1 MENGK
6 WRMNFQFSTVHL
18 YKGGYGLEKLLN
30 VHREVLDN
38 GLEIIVVKKESQLM
52 SVNLGIKIGSIYEN
66 DGEKGISHFIEH
78 MIFKGTKKRSNAEL
92 MDDIE
97 SLGGDIDAYTDNNS
111 TVLSVSAL
119 HTELENSLELLS
131 DMVIN
136 SEFDK
141 KQIDKERSVI
151 LSEIKSSYDDIEDF
165 SYRKINEVAFEGN
178 NLMYDVLGTEESVKN
193 FKRAD
198 LISYY
203 EKYYSPNN
211 SSIVIVSPYDKNY
224 VVDLVKKYFS
234 LWKRKMI
241 EKSEFNTI
249 LNKPFIKK
257 IDQKDSE
264 QSTILYLYTFKNLS
278 KKEELALDVL
288 NYKLGDN
295 SNSVLFKELREN
307 RGLCYEV
314 YSSLT
319 EIDDLKLLYI
329 YTSVNPEDVE
339 EAIEVIEGC
348 VEEFKKR
355 NISMNEGIFKLIK
368 KVYKTNLATTF
379 ETCDNIG
386 DFLLQYALK
395 DEDIDRV
402 FEDIK
407 EIDSMSVEE
416 IYDVGEKI
424 LNSPSISIVLG
435 KE

>member
-1 MENGK
+1 M
-6 WRMNFQFSTVHL
+6 
-18 YKGGYGLEKLLN
+18 EKLLN
-30 VHREVLDN
+30 VHREVLHN

-119 HTELENSLELLS
+119 HTELEDSLELLA

-136 SEFDK
+136 SEFNK

-193 FKRAD
+193 FKRSD
-198 LISYY
+198 LIAYY
-203 EKYYSPNN
+203 GKHYLPNN
-211 SSIVIVSPYDKNY
+211 SSIVIVSPYEKNY

-234 LWKRKMI
+234 LWQEKI
-241 EKSEFNTI
+241 LEKSTFNTT
-249 LNKPFIKK
+249 LNKSFINR

-264 QSTILYLYTFKNLS
+264 QSTILYLYTSKNLS

-295 SNSVLFKELREN
+295 SNSVLFKELREH

-319 EIDDLKLLYI
+319 EIDDMKLLYI
-329 YTSVNPEDVE
+329 YTSVNSEDVE

-355 NISMNEGIFKLIK
+355 NISMNENIFKLIK

-402 FEDIK
+402 FKDIR
-407 EIDSMSVEE
+407 EIDNMSVEE

>member
-1 MENGK
+1 M
-6 WRMNFQFSTVHL
+6 
-18 YKGGYGLEKLLN
+18 EKLIN
-30 VHREVLDN
+30 VHREILEN
-38 GLEIIVVKKESQLM
+38 GLEVIVVKKESQLM
-52 SVNLGIKIGSIYEN
+52 SINLGIKIGSIYEN

-78 MIFKGTKKRSNAEL
+78 MIFKGTKKRTNAEL

-119 HTELENSLELLS
+119 YTELENSLELLS

-136 SEFDK
+136 SEFNK

-198 LISYY
+198 LTSYY
-203 EKYYSPNN
+203 EKHYLPNN
-211 SSIVIVSPYDKNY
+211 SSIVIVSPYEKNY

-234 LWKRKMI
+234 LWKNREL
-241 EKSEFNTI
+241 EKSEFTTI
-249 LNKPFIKK
+249 LNKSFINR

-264 QSTILYLYTFKNLS
+264 QSTVLYLYTFKNLS

-355 NISMNEGIFKLIK
+355 NVSMNESIFKLIK

-386 DFLLQYALK
+386 DLLLQYALK
-395 DEDIDRV
+395 SEDIDRV

-407 EIDSMSVEE
+407 EIDNMSVEE

-424 LNSPSISIVLG
+424 LNNPSISIVLG

>member
-1 MENGK
+1 M
-6 WRMNFQFSTVHL
+6 
-18 YKGGYGLEKLLN
+18 EKLLN
-30 VHREVLDN
+30 VHREVLHN

-66 DGEKGISHFIEH
+66 QGEKGISHFIEH

-119 HTELENSLELLS
+119 HTELEDSLELLA

-136 SEFDK
+136 SEFNK

-165 SYRKINEVAFEGN
+165 SYRKINEAAFEGN

-198 LISYY
+198 LIAYY
-203 EKYYSPNN
+203 EKHYLPNN

-234 LWKRKMI
+234 LWQEKTI
-241 EKSEFNTI
+241 EKSTFNTS
-249 LNKPFIKK
+249 LNKSFINR

-264 QSTILYLYTFKNLS
+264 QSTILYLYTSKNLS

-319 EIDDLKLLYI
+319 EIDDMKLLYI
-329 YTSVNPEDVE
+329 YTSVNSEDVE

-355 NISMNEGIFKLIK
+355 NISMNENIFKLIK

-395 DEDIDRV
+395 NEDIDRV

-407 EIDSMSVEE
+407 EIDKMSVEE

-424 LNSPSISIVLG
+424 LNNPSINIVLG

>member
-1 MENGK
+1 
-6 WRMNFQFSTVHL
+6 MNFQFSTVHL